1 MKEKNMQEQIDA
13 MNRKLDLVLEEI
25 QEQREM
31 RKNVSDL
38 SADLY
43 KVGKDMFGAAV
54 TELDNAGVEIDG
66 EAVKVLALKI
76 IRNLGTLNELF
87 DMLESAYDLIRDVS
101 PVLHQVGLD
110 GIKTLNKLEQKG
122 YIDFIK
128 ESGKII
134 DNVVTHF
141 STEDIRALADNVVT
155 ILETV
160 KSLTQPEML
169 GAINNGVVVYKSLD
183 VNEIPEYSLFKAMRA
198 MNSPELRKGLGF
210 MITFL
215 KNIATESELKAKRDS
230 KN

>member
-1 MKEKNMQEQIDA
+1 MNEKNMQEQINA
-13 MNRKLDLVLEEI
+13 MNHKLDLVLEEV
-25 QEQREM
+25 QAQREV
-31 RKNVSDL
+31 RKNISDL

-43 KVGKDMFGAAV
+43 NVGKDMFSSAV

-66 EAVKVLALKI
+66 EAVKVLLLKVV
-76 IRNLGTLNELF
+76 RNIDTLNELF
-87 DMLESAYDLIRDVS
+87 DMLESGYDFIHDIS
-101 PVLHQVGLD
+101 PVLHQIGLD
-110 GIKTLNKLEQKG
+110 GIKAMNELEKKG
-122 YIDFIK
+122 YVDFLK

-141 STEDIRALADNVVT
+141 STEDVRLLAENIVT

-160 KSLTQPEML
+160 KNLTQPEML

-183 VNEIPEYSLFKAMRA
+183 VNNIPEYSLFRALRA

-215 KNIATESELKAKRDS
+215 KNIATESEKKAK
-230 KN
+230 KEK

>member
-1 MKEKNMQEQIDA
+1 MNEKNMQEQIDA

-25 QEQREM
+25 QAQREI

-43 KVGKDMFGAAV
+43 NVGKDMFGSAV

-66 EAVKVLALKI
+66 EAVKVLLLKV
-76 IRNLGTLNELF
+76 IRNIDTLNELF
-87 DMLESAYDLIRDVS
+87 DMLESGYDLIRDVS
-101 PVLHQVGLD
+101 PILHQIGLD
-110 GIKTLNKLEQKG
+110 GIKTMNELEKKG
-122 YIDFIK
+122 YVDFFK

-134 DNVVTHF
+134 DNIVTHF
-141 STEDIRALADNVVT
+141 STEDVGLLAENIVT

-160 KSLTQPEML
+160 KNLTQPEML
-169 GAINNGVVVYKSLD
+169 SAINNGLVVYKSLD
-183 VNEIPEYSLFKAMRA
+183 VNHIPEYSLFKAMRA

-215 KNIATESELKAKRDS
+215 KNIATESEKEEK
-230 KN
+230 KEK

>member
-1 MKEKNMQEQIDA
+1 MNEKNMQEQIDA

-25 QEQREM
+25 QAQREI

-43 KVGKDMFGAAV
+43 NVGKDMFGSAV

-66 EAVKVLALKI
+66 EAVKVLLLKI
-76 IRNLGTLNELF
+76 IRNIDTLNELF
-87 DMLESAYDLIRDVS
+87 DMLESGYDLIRDVS
-101 PVLHQVGLD
+101 PIMHQIGLD
-110 GIKTLNKLEQKG
+110 GIKTMNELEKKG
-122 YIDFIK
+122 YVDFFK

-134 DNVVTHF
+134 DNIVTHF
-141 STEDIRALADNVVT
+141 STEDVGLLAENIVT

-160 KSLTQPEML
+160 KNLTQPEML
-169 GAINNGVVVYKSLD
+169 SAINNGLVVYKSLD
-183 VNEIPEYSLFKAMRA
+183 VNHIPEYSLFKAMRA

-215 KNIATESELKAKRDS
+215 KNIATESEKEEK
-230 KN
+230 KEK

>member
-1 MKEKNMQEQIDA
+1 MNEKNMQEQIDA

-25 QEQREM
+25 QAQREV

-43 KVGKDMFGAAV
+43 NVGKDMFGAAV

-76 IRNLGTLNELF
+76 IRNIDTLNELF
-87 DMLESAYDLIRDVS
+87 DMLESAYDFVKDIS
-101 PVLHQVGLD
+101 PILHQTGLD
-110 GIKTLNKLEQKG
+110 GIRAMNELEQKG

-128 ESGKII
+128 ESFRII
-134 DNVVTHF
+134 DNIVTHF
-141 STEDIRALADNVVT
+141 TADDVRALADNVVT

-160 KSLTQPEML
+160 KNLTQPEML

-183 VNEIPEYSLFKAMRA
+183 VNDIPEYSLFKAMRA

-215 KNIATESELKAKRDS
+215 KNIATESELKAKRD
-230 KN
+230 KK

>member
-1 MKEKNMQEQIDA
+1 MNEKNMQEQIDA

-25 QEQREM
+25 QAQREI

-43 KVGKDMFGAAV
+43 NVGKDMFSSAV

-66 EAVKVLALKI
+66 EAVKVLLLKI
-76 IRNLGTLNELF
+76 VRNVDSLNELF
-87 DMLESAYDLIRDVS
+87 DMLESGYDLIRDIS
-101 PVLHQVGLD
+101 PILHQIGLD
-110 GIKTLNKLEQKG
+110 GIRTMNDLEKKG
-122 YIDFIK
+122 YVDFVK

-134 DNVVTHF
+134 DNIVTHF
-141 STEDIRALADNVVT
+141 STEDVGDLAENIVT

-160 KSLTQPEML
+160 KNLTQPEML

-183 VNEIPEYSLFKAMRA
+183 VSDIPEYSLFKAMRA

-215 KNIATESELKAKRDS
+215 KNIATESEKKAKKD
-230 KN
+230 KQ

>member
-1 MKEKNMQEQIDA
+1 MNEKNMQEQIDA

-25 QEQREM
+25 QAQREI

-43 KVGKDMFGAAV
+43 NVGKDMFSSAV

-66 EAVKVLALKI
+66 EAVKVLLLKI
-76 IRNLGTLNELF
+76 VRNIDSLNELF
-87 DMLESAYDLIRDVS
+87 DMLESGYDLIRDIS
-101 PVLHQVGLD
+101 PILHQIGLD
-110 GIKTLNKLEQKG
+110 GIKAMNELEKKG
-122 YIDFIK
+122 YADFFK

-134 DNVVTHF
+134 DNIITHF
-141 STEDIRALADNVVT
+141 STEDVRLLAENIVT

-160 KSLTQPEML
+160 KNLTQPEML
-169 GAINNGVVVYKSLD
+169 SAINNGLIVYKSLD
-183 VNEIPEYSLFKAMRA
+183 VNNIPEYSLFKAMRA

-215 KNIATESELKAKRDS
+215 KNIATESEKEAK
-230 KN
+230 KEKQ

>member
-1 MKEKNMQEQIDA
+1 MNEKNMQEQIDA
-13 MNRKLDLVLEEI
+13 INYKLDLVLEEV
-25 QEQREM
+25 QAQHEV
-31 RKNVSDL
+31 RKNISDL

-43 KVGKDMFGAAV
+43 NVAKDMFRSAV

-66 EAVKVLALKI
+66 EAVKVLLLKVV
-76 IRNLGTLNELF
+76 RNIDTLNELF
-87 DMLESAYDLIRDVS
+87 DMLESGYDLIHDIS
-101 PVLHQVGLD
+101 PVLHQIGLD
-110 GIKTLNKLEQKG
+110 GIKAMNEFEKKG
-122 YIDFIK
+122 YVDFLK

-141 STEDIRALADNVVT
+141 STEDVQLLAENIVT

-160 KSLTQPEML
+160 KNLTQPEML

-183 VNEIPEYSLFKAMRA
+183 VNNIPEYSLFKALRA

-215 KNIATESELKAKRDS
+215 KNIAKESEKKAK
-230 KN
+230 KEKQ

>member
-1 MKEKNMQEQIDA
+1 MNEKNMQEQIDA

-25 QEQREM
+25 QAQREI

-43 KVGKDMFGAAV
+43 NVGKDMFSSAV

-66 EAVKVLALKI
+66 EAVKVLLLKVV
-76 IRNLGTLNELF
+76 RNIDTLNELF
-87 DMLESAYDLIRDVS
+87 DMLESAYDFIRDIS
-101 PVLHQVGLD
+101 PVLHQIGLD
-110 GIKTLNKLEQKG
+110 GIKTMNELEQKG
-122 YIDFIK
+122 YVDFVK
-128 ESGKII
+128 ESKKII
-134 DNVVTHF
+134 DNIVTHF
-141 STEDIRALADNVVT
+141 STEDVRALADNVVT

-160 KSLTQPEML
+160 KNLTQPEML

-183 VNEIPEYSLFKAMRA
+183 VNDIPEYSLFKALRA

-215 KNIATESELKAKRDS
+215 KNIATESEKKTKKEKS
-230 KN
+230 

>member
-1 MKEKNMQEQIDA
+1 MNEKNMQEQIDA

-25 QEQREM
+25 QAQREI

-43 KVGKDMFGAAV
+43 NVGKDMFGSAV

-66 EAVKVLALKI
+66 EAVKVLLLKI
-76 IRNLGTLNELF
+76 VRNIDTLNELF
-87 DMLESAYDLIRDVS
+87 DMLESGYDLIRDVS
-101 PVLHQVGLD
+101 PIMHQIGLD
-110 GIKTLNKLEQKG
+110 GIKTMNELEKKG
-122 YIDFIK
+122 YVDFFK

-134 DNVVTHF
+134 DNIVTHF
-141 STEDIRALADNVVT
+141 STEDVGLLAENIVT

-160 KSLTQPEML
+160 KNLTQPEML
-169 GAINNGVVVYKSLD
+169 SAINNGLVVYKSLD
-183 VNEIPEYSLFKAMRA
+183 VNHIPEYSLFKAMRA

-215 KNIATESELKAKRDS
+215 KNIATESEKEEKRE
-230 KN
+230 K

>member
-1 MKEKNMQEQIDA
+1 MNEKNMQEQIDA

-25 QEQREM
+25 QAQREI
-31 RKNVSDL
+31 RKNITDL

-43 KVGKDMFGAAV
+43 IVGKDMFGSAV

-66 EAVKVLALKI
+66 EAVKVLLLKVV
-76 IRNLGTLNELF
+76 RNIDTLNELF
-87 DMLESAYDLIRDVS
+87 DMLESGYDFIHDVS
-101 PVLHQVGLD
+101 PILHQIGLD
-110 GIKTLNKLEQKG
+110 GIKAMNDFEKKG
-122 YIDFIK
+122 YVDFVK

-134 DNVVTHF
+134 DNIVTHF
-141 STEDIRALADNVVT
+141 STEDVRLLAENVVT

-160 KSLTQPEML
+160 KNLTQPEML

-183 VNEIPEYSLFKAMRA
+183 VDNIPEYSLFKAARA

-215 KNIATESELKAKRDS
+215 KNIAKESEKKAK
-230 KN
+230 KENK